1 MKTKGISIFLLLSV
15 FLIGAGYVHYYI
27 PNKSIFLVPDTY
39 IYGELNDTVLIRV
52 YWIGTDSKEY
62 NIIKNSNL
70 SIIGLDGFATLKKVG
85 IKETLKYHDPMI
97 RELTFGIYLTLNKM
111 GIHERNVTLII
122 ENKKERYHK
131 ELSAKWIFEVSPK
144 QNHSLKITDMI
155 ELEVGFFGRNVSPEC
170 MFAVKNI
177 GEQPL
182 IILGVQYNVSNLQIG
197 KISYVNSSNLDEVG
211 KDKEEA
217 IFPAEGLLLEPNESK
232 VIIVH
237 FKEGDFRYPK
247 KPAAIRLKILYKTGD
262 KVYSIPLLYT
272 YEIVPIPTP
281 EQLKE

>member
-1 MKTKGISIFLLLSV
+1 MRAKKISIFIFL
-15 FLIGAGYVHYYI
+15 FLIGASYI
-27 PNKSIFLVPDTY
+27 YSHVPNESVFLVPDAY

-52 YWIGTDSKEY
+52 YWIGTDFKEY

-70 SIIGLDGFATLKKVG
+70 SIIGLDGFATLKKAK

-97 RELTFGIYLTLNKM
+97 RELTFGIYLTLNKT
-111 GIHERNVTLII
+111 GIYKKNVTLII
-122 ENKKERYHK
+122 ENKKESYHK
-131 ELSAKWIFEVSPK
+131 ELSAKWIFEISPK

-177 GEQPL
+177 GTQPL
-182 IILGVQYNVSNLQIG
+182 TVLGVQYNISDLQIEEVTY
-197 KISYVNSSNLDEVG
+197 INATNLDEIENNT
-211 KDKEEA
+211 KE
-217 IFPAEGLLLEPNESK
+217 IRLPLKGLTLNPNESK

-237 FKEGDFRYPK
+237 FKKDDFRYPR
-247 KPAAIRLKILYKTGD
+247 KPAAIRFKIVYKEKD
-262 KVYSIPLLYT
+262 KIYAIPLVYT
-272 YEIVPIPTP
+272 YEIVPIPAP